1 VMNETE
7 NHVSDHRKMDKTQS
21 PDHVIKVGDG
31 RRNRLDE
38 LSVYFRMAKLLI
50 FAIALL
56 VPMLTGIAAGQAGS
70 QNQETYRLWAA
81 MSVQQPVIPKNRV
94 NNLTLT
100 FSMVNDGD
108 STVNPGVRSS
118 HLFINGIEL
127 KEWEFISSNGPKS
140 SFDFAL
146 PPKRTLLFSY
156 ALGEYFKEPGIYNVR
171 WQGDNFK
178 ASEITFRVLSGN
190 L

>member
-1 VMNETE
+1 MWGVHGSGERLDDVGGEVMNETE

-94 NNLTLT
+94 NNLALSRNLT
-100 FSMVNDGD
+100 DNAPARAPQSCGLSVDWRIATKRLDENIGLARLC
-108 STVNPGVRSS
+108 G
-118 HLFINGIEL
+118 
-127 KEWEFISSNGPKS
+127 
-140 SFDFAL
+140 L
-146 PPKRTLLFSY
+146 P
-156 ALGEYFKEPGIYNVR
+156 A
-171 WQGDNFK
+171 
-178 ASEITFRVLSGN
+178 
-190 L
+190 